1 MQWYTSKD
9 LSNEEQPTLEDCQL
23 IKYQADLLFYRKDYK
38 GALAKYEERLQYL
51 CNMNNNS
58 MLREIHG
65 SIINCHLKLG
75 SVDKAVVHV
84 KEIVS
89 LFIYPMF

>member
-1 MQWYTSKD
+1 M
-9 LSNEEQPTLEDCQL
+9 
-23 IKYQADLLFYRKDYK
+23 LFFRKDYS
-38 GALAKYEERLQYL
+38 GALIKYEERLQYL
-51 CNMNNNS
+51 CNMNNNA

-89 LFIYPMF
+89 IFICCIFVTIFLSLLSYDVLSQTKIAVLLHCRLL